1 MSNRLTPLFRRKGML
16 LAALALAAAAFPFAA
31 EASGAQQLDTATAS
45 GDNLVVDDFSALGI
59 DVDAHSGPLG
69 ENPGGSASFNA
80 GGMLAISGPVDCLHV
95 IGNVATLTISGPFA
109 NAPYDGFIIKLID
122 NGGDGLDSFQYFP
135 TFDNVPSPIDC
146 ITGSPIYFGGP
157 LIGRAVVS
165 DAPSPPPSAIF
176 TSPASGSS
184 GVARTTQVIAAFNH
198 RMNKPLAEAAFSL
211 RRSNGEV
218 VQGSFGWY
226 GNALIFAPDK
236 PLAGGA
242 GYTATVG
249 TGAEDIV
256 GNHLQAPKTWQFTT
270 APQPLIA
277 AVVPAENAGEVLP
290 NANVVVAFD
299 KAMSKPSAE
308 TAFSLK
314 RSSDGSSVSG
324 SFSWYGN
331 ALIFKPAADLTG
343 GNQYTAS
350 VSTAAKDL
358 SGHPLPGAKSWSFN
372 TTDRPIVDLV
382 HPPDGTTGVPR
393 SSVVVTFFNKAMDK
407 PSAQAAFSL
416 KRTSD
421 GSSVS
426 GSFGW
431 YGRALIFTPSAPLA
445 ANTLFTASVS
455 AAARDLGGK
464 TLANPTTW
472 HFATA
477 G

>member
-1 MSNRLTPLFRRKGML
+1 MRTRLTRWSRSKGLL
-16 LAALALAAAAFPFAA
+16 LAALAVTAAAFPSAA
-31 EASGAQQLDTATAS
+31 AAGDPTPQDAATAS
-45 GDNLVVDDFSALGI
+45 GDNLVLDDFSALSI
-59 DVDAHSGPLG
+59 HVDAHSGPLG
-69 ENPGGSASFNA
+69 ESPGGSASFSA
-80 GGMLAISGPVDCLHV
+80 GGLLDISGPVDCLHV

-109 NAPYDGFIIKLID
+109 DAPYDGFIIKLVD
-122 NGGDGLDSFQYFP
+122 NGGGGLDKFQYFP

-146 ITGSPIYFGGP
+146 LSGSPIYFGGP

-165 DAPSPPPSAIF
+165 DVASPPPSTIF

-184 GVARTTQVIAAFNH
+184 GVARATQVIAAFNH
-198 RMNKPLAEAAFSL
+198 AMNKPSAEAAFSL
-211 RRSNGEV
+211 RRNNGELV
-218 VQGSFGWY
+218 RGSFGWY
-226 GNALIFAPDK
+226 GNALIFAPAA

-242 GYTATVG
+242 GYTARVG

-256 GNHLQAPKTWQFTT
+256 GKHLQSPTTWQFTT

-308 TAFSLK
+308 AAFSLK
-314 RSSDGSSVSG
+314 RTSDGSSVPG
-324 SFSWYGN
+324 SFGWYGN
-331 ALIFKPAADLTG
+331 ALIFNPAADLNG
-343 GNQYTAS
+343 GGRYS
-350 VSTAAKDL
+350 VSVATTAKDL

-393 SSVVVTFFNKAMDK
+393 SSVAVAFFNKTMDK
-407 PSAQAAFSL
+407 PSAQVAFSL

-421 GSSVS
+421 GSGVP

-431 YGRALIFTPSAPLA
+431 YGRALIFKPNSPLA
-445 ANTLFTASVS
+445 ANTLFTASLS
-455 AAARDLGGK
+455 AAARDLGGR